1 MREFTVGGANLTVA
15 NNSPVSLIM
24 IMPVAA
30 PGLNITI
37 IRAWT
42 GQSANATSAQQ
53 RIEHTTQVA
62 AFPTTA
68 VSATP
73 VALNRS
79 DAVSGIAGAAT
90 IAAGKCG
97 VNVGTEG
104 AGTKT
109 TMWTDAFNVLI
120 GYFLSPAAAFYRWP
134 PAIGAAQ
141 APAVTASHS
150 ESTVSR
156 AANTARMDNAIMG
169 KWA

>member
-1 MREFTVGGANLTVA
+1 MREFTVGGAGLTVA
-15 NNSPVSLIM
+15 NNSPVSLVM

-30 PGLNITI
+30 PGLNIEI
-37 IRAWT
+37 YRAWV

-53 RIEHTTQVA
+53 RIEHTKQVA

-73 VALNRS
+73 APLKTA
-79 DAVSGIAGAAT
+79 DAVSGIAGATT

-109 TMWTDAFNVLI
+109 SMFSDAFNVLN
-120 GYFLSPAAAFYRWP
+120 GYLWVPTPAEVLVFPAGSLSAYDLQFPT
-134 PAIGAAQ
+134 
-141 APAVTASHS
+141 APTSLTLWSFGVNFA
-150 ESTVSR
+150 ER
-156 AANTARMDNAIMG
+156 
-169 KWA
+169 